1 MVITATSSTEAKLIL
16 QQRPELDI
24 IILDWLLDEENA
36 IEAQELLNYMRKKT
50 FAPIIIYTD
59 KGKEPPSL
67 YLREN
72 KLDRMSIVFNKSEVK
87 GENLF
92 KEIGSWLLQKPELR
106 IFLRWSRQV
115 EHTLNETL
123 WDIYNLDVNG
133 IKSIIRLLQTQDDLS
148 QLSQEEEIVNFF
160 SRILSRKLGNQ
171 ESLLKLIKQ
180 DIQALPKL
188 EEGPKPIEKKEEE
201 KTTEEKQQLGFD
213 EMRTF
218 HSFERYKLANS
229 KLLWTGSILRNKA
242 GKYFVVVTPACDF
255 SHKNKIENI
264 LLLKAEPVE
273 NYVRSRQLSKGATE
287 SCLNHRTA
295 CVHFLP
301 YAAELKDGLICRF
314 DNIFNIEEKQLRKN
328 IDNAKLTCLMVID
341 SPFIENL
348 IQRMNAYLMRVG
360 TRDIDNAEI
369 LNLLNNCNAKPK
381 TD

>member
-1 MVITATSSTEAKLIL
+1 MVITAISSTEAKLIL

-50 FAPIIIYTD
+50 FAPIIVYTD

-67 YLREN
+67 YLREK
-72 KLDRMSIVFNKSEVK
+72 KLDRMSIVFNKSEVN

-92 KEIGSWLLQKPELR
+92 KEIDTWLLQKPELR

-115 EHTLNETL
+115 EHTLNDTL

-133 IKSIIRLLQTQDDLS
+133 IKSIIRLLNTPDDLS
-148 QLSQEEEIVNFF
+148 QLSQEEELVNFF
-160 SRILSRKLGNQ
+160 SRILARKLSNQ
-171 ESLLKLIKQ
+171 ESLLKLIRE

-188 EEGPKPIEKKEEE
+188 EE
-201 KTTEEKQQLGFD
+201 KTTEEKQQLGFV

-218 HSFERYKLANS
+218 HSFERYKFANS
-229 KLLWTGSILRNKA
+229 KLLWTGSILKSKA

-264 LLLKAEPVE
+264 LLLKAEPMD
-273 NYVRSRQLSKGATE
+273 NYVKSRQLSKGATE

-301 YAAELKDGLICRF
+301 YAAGLKDGLICRF
-314 DNIFNIEEKQLRKN
+314 DNIFNIDEKQLRKN
-328 IDNAKLTCLMVID
+328 IDNAELTCLMVID

-369 LNLLNNCNAKPK
+369 LNLLNNCTAKPK